1 MGQKSEECGS
11 CRRGSRPEPGTET
24 SSAALAVADFAWIL
38 VAGWEALN
46 MCDRQPDRPMG

>member
-11 CRRGSRPEPGTET
+11 CRRGSRPEAAPET
-24 SSAALAVADFAWIL
+24 SSVTLAVADFAWIL

-46 MCDRQPDRPMG
+46 MCDQQPDWPLG